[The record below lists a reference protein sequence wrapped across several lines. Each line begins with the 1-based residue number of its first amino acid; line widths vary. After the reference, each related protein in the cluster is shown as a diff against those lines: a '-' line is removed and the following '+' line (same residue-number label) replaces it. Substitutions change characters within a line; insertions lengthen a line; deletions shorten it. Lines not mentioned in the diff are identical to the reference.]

1 MSATIAGFALPVVL
15 IALLI
20 ARQYIVVIIGVA
32 TFAAYY
38 FWGDGELMNVIYD
51 MWDASNREVLLSVPL
66 YILAGA
72 IMSQGSIAERLINLM
87 RALMRPVPGGLAVA
101 ALLACGI
108 FAAISGSSIVTLLA
122 VGSIMYPALIAAGYQ
137 RTFSIGMLCA
147 GGTLGIIIPPSIPLI
162 LYGIMTQASIA
173 DLFIAGIGPGL
184 VLLGVFIIY
193 SMAVNWT
200 RDRGQWWSANEILS
214 SFIQS
219 IGALLTPVIILGGI
233 YSGYFTPTE
242 SAAVAVLTAILVE
255 SLVHKHGFMY
265 LVRGDIKN
273 FNGSISE
280 MGRLIWRTVGET
292 STMMGSLFPILAL
305 ALSLNVFLTYQQVPN
320 QLVEWLTGYIDS
332 KFMFILLV
340 NLFLLVVGCFLDSG
354 SAILILSPL
363 LPPMAQSYGMDLVHF
378 GIMMTVN
385 LEIGYLTPPMGLNI
399 IVAMGAFRED
409 FVTIIKGVWPFL
421 ILMIIVLWIVAFYP
435 PLSLFLIK

>member
-1 MSATIAGFALPVVL
+1 MSTVAGIALPFVL

-20 ARQYIVVIIGVA
+20 LRQNIVVLLGVS

-38 FWGDGELMNVIYD
+38 FWGGGELMNVVYD
-51 MWDASNREVLLSVPL
+51 MWDASNRDVLLSVPL
-66 YILAGA
+66 YILAGS

-87 RALMRPVPGGLAVA
+87 TALMRPVPGGLSVA
-101 ALLACGI
+101 SLLACGV

-122 VGSIMYPALIAAGYQ
+122 VGSIMYPALIKAGYS
-137 RTFSIGMLCA
+137 RPFSIGMLCA

-184 VLLGVFIIY
+184 ALLGVFVLY
-193 SMAVNWT
+193 SIVINFK
-200 RDRGQWWSANEILS
+200 RDRGTWWSGREIWTALIS
-214 SFIQS
+214 SIW
-219 IGALLTPVIILGGI
+219 ALLTPFVILGGI

-242 SAAVAVLTAILVE
+242 SAAVAVLTAMLVE
-255 SLVHKHGFMY
+255 TLAHKHGFIY
-265 LVRGDIKN
+265 LVRGDLAAFKKTID
-273 FNGSISE
+273 S
-280 MGRLIWRTVGET
+280 MGQLVWRTVGET
-292 STMMGSLFPILAL
+292 STMMGSLFPILAI
-305 ALSLNVFLTYQQVPN
+305 ALSLNVFMTYQQVPN
-320 QLVEWLTGYIDS
+320 HIVEWLTGFIDS
-332 KFMFILLV
+332 KVMFILLV

-385 LEIGYLTPPMGLNI
+385 LEIGYLTPPMGLNL
-399 IVAMGAFRED
+399 IVAMGAFKED
-409 FVTIIKGVWPFL
+409 FLTIVKGVLPF
-421 ILMIIVLWIVAFYP
+421 IALMLIVLWIVAFYP

>member
-20 ARQYIVVIIGVA
+20 ARQNIVVILGVA

-38 FWGDGELMNVIYD
+38 FWGGGELMNVVYD

-72 IMSQGSIAERLINLM
+72 IMSQGSIAARLIDLM
-87 RALMRPVPGGLAVA
+87 RALMRPVPGGLSVA

-173 DLFIAGIGPGL
+173 DLFIAGVGPGL
-184 VLLGVFIIY
+184 TLLGVFIIY
-193 SMAVNWT
+193 SMFVNWT
-200 RDRGQWWSANEILS
+200 RDRGTWWSLHELGT
-214 SFIQS
+214 SFIRS
-219 IGALLTPVIILGGI
+219 IGALLTPVVILGGI

-242 SAAVAVLTAILVE
+242 SAAVAVLTAIFVE
-255 SLVHKHGFMY
+255 TFVHKNGFMR
-265 LVRGDIKN
+265 LVRGDIRG
-273 FNGSISE
+273 FNASVSD

-292 STMMGSLFPILAL
+292 STMMGSLFPILAI

-320 QLVEWLTGYIDS
+320 HIVEWLTTYIDS
-332 KFMFILLV
+332 KVMFILLV

-363 LPPMAQSYGMDLVHF
+363 LPPMAQSYGIDLVHF
-378 GIMMTVN
+378 GIIMTVN
-385 LEIGYLTPPMGLNI
+385 LEIGYLTPPMGLNL

-409 FVTIIKGVWPFL
+409 FVTIIKGVWPFVL
-421 ILMIIVLWIVAFYP
+421 LMLAVLVVVSFYP

>member
-1 MSATIAGFALPVVL
+1 MTAVAGVALPIVL
-15 IALLI
+15 IALVIL
-20 ARQYIVVIIGVA
+20 RQNIVVILGVA

-38 FWGDGELMNVIYD
+38 FWGGGEIMNVVYD
-51 MWDASNREVLLSVPL
+51 MWDASNRDVLLSVPL

-87 RALMRPVPGGLAVA
+87 KAFMRPIPGGLALA
-101 ALLACGI
+101 SLLACAI

-122 VGSIMYPALIAAGYQ
+122 VGSIMYPALIKAGYP

-173 DLFIAGIGPGL
+173 DLFIAGVGPGL
-184 VLLGVFIIY
+184 ALLGVFMLY
-193 SMAVNWT
+193 SLVMNFN
-200 RDRGQWWSANEILS
+200 RDRGGWWSIKDIWAATVDS
-214 SFIQS
+214 VW
-219 IGALLTPVIILGGI
+219 ALLTPFVILGGI

-255 SLVHKHGFMY
+255 LLAHKHGFMH
-265 LVRGDIKN
+265 LMRGDMARFGLSAKN
-273 FNGSISE
+273 
-280 MGRLIWRTVGET
+280 MGQLIWRTVGET
-292 STMMGSLFPILAL
+292 SVMMGGLFPILAI
-305 ALSLNVFLTYQQVPN
+305 ALSLNVFMTYQQVPN
-320 QLVEWLTGYIDS
+320 QIVEWLTGYIDS
-332 KFMFILLV
+332 KVMFLLLV
-340 NLFLLVVGCFLDSG
+340 NLFLVVVGCFLDAG

-385 LEIGYLTPPMGLNI
+385 LEIGYLTPPMGLNL
-399 IVAMGAFRED
+399 IVAMGAFKED
-409 FVTIIKGVWPFL
+409 FLTVCRGVLPF
-421 ILMIIVLWIVAFYP
+421 IGLMIIVLWVVALYP

>member
-20 ARQYIVVIIGVA
+20 ARQNIVVIIGVA

-265 LVRGDIKN
+265 LVRGDIKK

-320 QLVEWLTGYIDS
+320 QLVEWLTGDIDS